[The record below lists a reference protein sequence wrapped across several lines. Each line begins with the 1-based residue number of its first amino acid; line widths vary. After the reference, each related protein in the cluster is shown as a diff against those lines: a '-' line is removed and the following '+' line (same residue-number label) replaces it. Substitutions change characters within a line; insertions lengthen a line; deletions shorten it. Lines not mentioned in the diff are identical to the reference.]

1 MELDLGVIPKASVKV
16 GADAYE
22 MSVPTVR
29 QSLKFNE
36 ELLKQ
41 ETDLGRTE
49 AFIGLIAE
57 LGMPKDI
64 VEKLS
69 LQQLTQ
75 LAEGLMGS
83 PEKK

>member
-1 MELDLGVIPKASVKV
+1 MEIDLGSVPKANVKV
-16 GADAYE
+16 GADVFE

-36 ELLKQ
+36 KLNSA
-41 ETDLGRTE
+41 DNDSGRTE
-49 AFIGLIAE
+49 VFIELIAE
-57 LGMPKDI
+57 LGMPTST
-64 VEKLS
+64 VELLS
-69 LQQLTQ
+69 LQQLTK

>member
-1 MELDLGVIPKASVKV
+1 MEIDLGSVPKANVKV
-16 GADAYE
+16 GADVFE

-36 ELLKQ
+36 KLLKAD
-41 ETDLGRTE
+41 TDLTRTE

-57 LGMPKDI
+57 LGMPTAT
-64 VEKLS
+64 VELLS
-69 LQQLTQ
+69 LQQLTK